1 MLSLQPWFWLCRTA
15 VAQRLRLWLCGS
27 ARRRLAVLAL
37 SGGRLRQSCAG
48 LRDPAGGSAPA
59 CSACSAYSAR
69 SACSVH
75 VSRSAA
81 LGAELPLPRGGGGQG
96 PGQGEAR
103 LNKPPPPSRKSQ
115 SDSACSNTGSARM
128 ETRSRPTKRRRRRGD
143 QNWAS
148 YRIGGKRLAWT
159 GVPSFHRQ
167 IGGRLL
173 RGSWQYHKTQGDV
186 QLRSGGAVRCS
197 KPPAGSD
204 AFGTAHRAHSSMVG
218 EASVPRFQ
226 EWSAC

>member
-148 YRIGGKRLAWT
+148 YRIGESDLHGQEFRASIAKLADVYCAALGNTIKRKEMC
-159 GVPSFHRQ
+159 SC
-167 IGGRLL
+167 
-173 RGSWQYHKTQGDV
+173 
-186 QLRSGGAVRCS
+186 GA
-197 KPPAGSD
+197 A
-204 AFGTAHRAHSSMVG
+204 
-218 EASVPRFQ
+218 EL
-226 EWSAC
+226 